1 MGAGAP
7 EERPPAA
14 RGACEPQGPHAPPST
29 AASSELSIPRP
40 GQWRVAPGFHGRHGA
55 WPWCV
60 HTGQCWSGGAAHCI
74 EARALAGP
82 TPTGREQAQTPGDPR
97 PDPDVWE
104 TLHHSAPRCGPPQA
118 LPSAE
123 STPWTQP
130 SHTGTRCC
138 MVTCRWC
145 NTPCDTARCLTAAV
159 QRARGATQRRRRR
172 RAWTAGACRA
182 SEAGRRRRATGT
194 RGRLPARPTRGR
206 TPSWR
211 PHWNGAL
218 PHLAQ
223 SGQTSDPWW
232 PVVQAGSIAEPRNAL
247 CCSHT
252 CTFTRC
258 RDVVDT
264 SPGVRW
270 GDVAGLDEAKR
281 VLRENVVL
289 PLLLPDL
296 FHGIRRPIKARLPG
310 CPSEACRPDAR
321 PEPCSA
327 VQGLLMFGPP
337 GTGARGRQ
345 AALAAPCGHALRSQR
360 ARAHACARAAGQAR
374 PCSQRRSR
382 PSATPPSS
390 MSAHPRWHPSTGA
403 PRRSPRHALLCDLM
417 RCDGSAHDV

>member
-1 MGAGAP
+1 MP
-7 EERPPAA
+7 R
-14 RGACEPQGPHAPPST
+14 RRVQACA
-29 AASSELSIPRP
+29 AASSTARREWVGCVEKLQAERRLTWELERLKSGLLQPAAPVNPR
-40 GQWRVAPGFHGRHGA
+40 GRTPPPAQQPAASSASPDLASGA
-55 WPWCV
+55 WRPDFTVVMVRGPGVCTRVSAGQAALRTASRLEPWL
-60 HTGQCWSGGAAHCI
+60 GQ
-74 EARALAGP
+74 
-82 TPTGREQAQTPGDPR
+82 PTGREQAQTPGDPR

-232 PVVQAGSIAEPRNAL
+232 PA
-247 CCSHT
+247 C
-252 CTFTRC
+252 
-258 RDVVDT
+258 
-264 SPGVRW
+264 
-270 GDVAGLDEAKR
+270 
-281 VLRENVVL
+281 
-289 PLLLPDL
+289 LL
-296 FHGIRRPIKARLPG
+296 
-310 CPSEACRPDAR
+310 S
-321 PEPCSA
+321 
-327 VQGLLMFGPP
+327 
-337 GTGARGRQ
+337 RQ
-345 AALAAPCGHALRSQR
+345 AASPSQGMCFVAVTRALSRGAGMSWTRAQASGGAMWRAWTRLSACCERTSCPCSCQTSFTASAARSRRASPAVR
-360 ARAHACARAAGQAR
+360 ARHAGPTPALSLSR
-374 PCSQRRSR
+374 PCR
-382 PSATPPSS
+382 A
-390 MSAHPRWHPSTGA
+390 
-403 PRRSPRHALLCDLM
+403 C
-417 RCDGSAHDV
+417 

>member
-1 MGAGAP
+1 MRHRSLSDCCGAA
-7 EERPPAA
+7 RSRRNAKAPAA
-14 RGACEPQGPHAPPST
+14 PRVDSWRVPRERGR
-29 AASSELSIPRP
+29 AAAEGDRDP
-40 GQWRVAPGFHGRHGA
+40 GQ
-55 WPWCV
+55 
-60 HTGQCWSGGAAHCI
+60 AA
-74 EARALAGP
+74 RSPYAGP
-82 TPTGREQAQTPGDPR
+82 DAELAAALEWRAP
-97 PDPDVWE
+97 
-104 TLHHSAPRCGPPQA
+104 APR
-118 LPSAE
+118 AE
-123 STPWTQP
+123 WPDQRP
-130 SHTGTRCC
+130 
-138 MVTCRWC
+138 VV
-145 NTPCDTARCLTAAV
+145 ACL
-159 QRARGATQRRRRR
+159 
-172 RAWTAGACRA
+172 
-182 SEAGRRRRATGT
+182 
-194 RGRLPARPTRGR
+194 
-206 TPSWR
+206 
-211 PHWNGAL
+211 
-218 PHLAQ
+218 
-223 SGQTSDPWW
+223 
-232 PVVQAGSIAEPRNAL
+232 PVVQAGSIAEPRNVL

-417 RCDGSAHDV
+417 RCDGSAHNV